1 MHNKPLASL
10 ANHSSVQEARSR
22 TKRAED
28 IERITAAIFA
38 YKFYGRLGGG
48 LVGSGAASS
57 YGSVEGVL
65 VLGGLALFTVGLAGG
80 FYVQNALSLADGT
93 GLLGLVAAGLVAY
106 LAVGVAGWVY
116 RKEGEAIKALSA
128 PVDALFSNRRWYREY
143 NNSHNNIGGFKNWTA
158 VSACI
163 ASIYDAPE
171 AASTASAA
179 GMFEE
184 FLDIPKVRSA
194 NSAREKEKI
203 ILRRA
208 KAVRAYKWY
217 GGFAG
222 GLVESG
228 VLSSAAS
235 VDVVL
240 VLGVTAG
247 LVGGFYAQDALSLA
261 DGTGLLGLVAA
272 GLLAYLAV
280 GVAGWVYREEGEAI
294 KSLSVAVDEH
304 FNNDRQWYLAH
315 YIGSERVEAKGDD
328 AVCFALNQLSPEASA
343 PPLPAAALP
352 PPAAA
357 AAAPPPPPAAQH
369 KGDEPQQHHR

>member
-208 KAVRAYKWY
+208 KAVRAYKLY
-217 GGFAG
+217 GRFGG

-228 VLSSAAS
+228 VLSSHDSIFGWVIILSA
-235 VDVVL
+235 
-240 VLGVTAG
+240 AG

-272 GLLAYLAV
+272 WVLASLAAN
-280 GVAGWVYREEGEAI
+280 VAGWAYREEGEAI
-294 KSLSVAVDEH
+294 KSLSVTVDEH
-304 FNNDRQWYLAH
+304 FGNDRLWHTYH
-315 YIGSERVEAKGDD
+315 YIGSD
-328 AVCFALNQLSPEASA
+328 AVQSKNNDDVCAALNQLSSEASA
-343 PPLPAAALP
+343 PPP
-352 PPAAA
+352 P
-357 AAAPPPPPAAQH
+357 AAAPPPASETNSTWPEGP
-369 KGDEPQQHHR
+369 HRPG